1 MNEYI
6 NDELIQNTYLF
17 CIKRISDSEAAKD
30 LSQDILCA
38 ALAAIKS
45 NIQINDFYSWYWRM
59 ARNKY
64 ADYVAYKKHPE
75 LPIDIAVNVASDF
88 MTPVDSLIADEDISE
103 LNYALSRLTTLYR
116 EIVIRFY
123 LKGQTVAQIAAEINC
138 PVGTVKRRLFDAKQN
153 IKERIN
159 NMNNIG
165 KTAYAP
171 ADIDWFWGFNM
182 GDAEKALKTEIS
194 RQAMVICAK
203 EAKTLNEIA
212 DEIGVA
218 PIYLKEIIDIM
229 VKEKLLAKPSKDKY
243 IANVCIFPRESYY
256 KANLLAN
263 NLLLEN
269 NIPEKVCKAV
279 IDIKDKIM
287 VLDFYGKEL
296 GFDYLCWLFFI
307 SAGSLVGETA
317 RDIYCKQY
325 AKKYPDEPERK
336 YRLTMNYLKADET
349 IDYSKYE
356 LTKCMSWSNLW
367 QNFRNSKYGLVYYV
381 NDYEYKPFPSDFNG
395 TSIESNRDKWV
406 DGNNIGL
413 LIDLSKEPG
422 KILNEFEEEMA
433 ANFIKYGLLTK
444 IDTGLKVMLPIF
456 DRQTSKKIDSLIKE
470 AVEPIA
476 VEIADLI
483 GKRVEEVLLPHVR
496 SDLMSNFIHWDMR
509 MFFQPIG
516 VIMYHGLHE
525 TNYLHRPE
533 NYDCSAAG
541 LFIQTEKKFI
551 LN

>member
-307 SAGSLVGETA
+307 SAGSLVGKLQEIFTA
-317 RDIYCKQY
+317 SNMQKNILMN
-325 AKKYPDEPERK
+325 RK
-336 YRLTMNYLKADET
+336 
-349 IDYSKYE
+349 
-356 LTKCMSWSNLW
+356 
-367 QNFRNSKYGLVYYV
+367 
-381 NDYEYKPFPSDFNG
+381 
-395 TSIESNRDKWV
+395 
-406 DGNNIGL
+406 
-413 LIDLSKEPG
+413 
-422 KILNEFEEEMA
+422 
-433 ANFIKYGLLTK
+433 
-444 IDTGLKVMLPIF
+444 
-456 DRQTSKKIDSLIKE
+456 
-470 AVEPIA
+470 
-476 VEIADLI
+476 
-483 GKRVEEVLLPHVR
+483 
-496 SDLMSNFIHWDMR
+496 
-509 MFFQPIG
+509 
-516 VIMYHGLHE
+516 
-525 TNYLHRPE
+525 E
-533 NYDCSAAG
+533 NTA
-541 LFIQTEKKFI
+541 
-551 LN
+551 